1 MRTFSVIFVMAAF
14 AAAPTI
20 AQQSPSADLAPA
32 LIGTQVPLSA
42 SSEAPAALTSDLLA
56 AESAQGVS
64 NTVLTEQQLTAT
76 NSGNAVVATGNIVTG
91 DIAFSSTALSGFS
104 GVGNFVVNTGNNSN
118 LQGSINVTIVT
129 NGPLQ

>member
-1 MRTFSVIFVMAAF
+1 MRTFSAILALATF
-14 AAAPTI
+14 AAAPAI
-20 AQQSPSADLAPA
+20 AQQSPSADVAPA
-32 LIGTQVPLSA
+32 PIEAQAPLSP
-42 SSEAPAALTSDLLA
+42 SSEGPVALSPDLLA

-76 NSGNAVVATGNIVTG
+76 NSGNSVVAAGNIVTG